1 MRYGFVIPG
10 GDVPEIVDI
19 AVEIE
24 QAGWDGVFV
33 AEGVYGTDAWVALG
47 AMAARTSRV
56 MLGTLLTPPSRRR
69 PWKLASETATLDRL
83 SRGRAVLSVG
93 LGAIDTGFGAVGEA
107 TDRKVRAQLM
117 DEGMEVVERLWS
129 GKPFKYKGE
138 HYQVKWGNTWSYTP
152 YERTRV
158 PVWVVALWGAS
169 KTVDRALRWDGI
181 LPAKKDA
188 SGAFVM
194 VTADDV
200 RELAEYAA
208 RNRTREGPFDIV
220 IEGMTLKGPEE
231 AQEKV
236 AAYAEAGATWWM
248 ESMWDAPGG
257 MKTVMKRIR
266 QGPPKI

>member
-33 AEGVYGTDAWVALG
+33 AELVYGTDAWVALG

-83 SRGRAVLSVG
+83 SKGRAVLSVG

-117 DEGMEVVERLWS
+117 DEGLEVMERLWA
-129 GKPFKYKGE
+129 GKPFKYDGE
-138 HYQVKWGNTWSYTP
+138 HYHIDWNNAWSYTP
-152 YERTRV
+152 YEEARV
-158 PVWVVALWGAS
+158 PVWVVALWGS
-169 KTVDRALRWDGI
+169 PKTVDRAMRWDGI
-181 LPAKKDA
+181 LPAKKGVDG
-188 SGAFVM
+188 SFGA
-194 VTADDV
+194 VTPEDV
-200 RELAEYAA
+200 REIAEYAA
-208 RNRTREGPFDIV
+208 KNRAREGPFDIV
-220 IEGMTLKGPEE
+220 IEGVTPGGPGKAE
-231 AQEKV
+231 EKV
-236 AAYAEAGATWWM
+236 APFAEAGATWWV
-248 ESMWDAPGG
+248 ESIWDTPGI
-257 MKTVMKRIR
+257 KTVMKRIR